1 MAWVVDRKRP
11 FAGGFD
17 RVITP
22 SNYPT
27 PQHPTPPHNTHRT
40 SRRGC
45 PRRRKSGCCG
55 SSSPARRSCGA
66 STRHSARGARITAR
80 CVCVLDFGY
89 VGGCICVS
97 GFVGVCVRIMK
108 SPSHARTHEHSYT
121 QFPTAGGI
129 DPDGA
134 LRGREPPRHG
144 PRAGHARSVGRLT
157 HTNMQHLMALFGG
170 DFTRINRPS
179 SNGLTESDN
188 PSYSLAM
195 ASNRGRADPAGA
207 VCAGGDSAGG
217 GGRRPVRFTPLV
229 SGVYDMNLC
238 PPCVCSER
246 PQSPKNPTHR
256 HTTPQKQT

>member
-1 MAWVVDRKRP
+1 MKGLDGLAWVVDRKRP

-45 PRRRKSGCCG
+45 PRRRKSGYCG

-66 STRHSARGARITAR
+66 STRRSARGARITAR

-97 GFVGVCVRIMK
+97 GFVGACVRIMK

-121 QFPTAGGI
+121 QSP
-129 DPDGA
+129 PQLEA
-134 LRGREPPRHG
+134 LI
-144 PRAGHARSVGRLT
+144 
-157 HTNMQHLMALFGG
+157 LM
-170 DFTRINRPS
+170 
-179 SNGLTESDN
+179 EH
-188 PSYSLAM
+188 
-195 ASNRGRADPAGA
+195 
-207 VCAGGDSAGG
+207 CAGGSLLDM
-217 GGRRPVRFTPLV
+217 VRARATL
-229 SGVYDMNLC
+229 G
-238 PPCVCSER
+238 
-246 PQSPKNPTHR
+246 Q
-256 HTTPQKQT
+256 